1 MSDFTIRVNHN
12 LIIGGTSQ
20 GTPHHGGLIL
30 QEQPDNVRKTHVKVA
45 TGTSTHA
52 DLGLPAWRASPLDA
66 YQSWGGCPTRNATNL
81 GRNLPTPAS
90 IPSVRKWEHAF
101 PHPGVILE
109 LLNDPRLTPPPPN
122 PRTPVV
128 TPDAFQR
135 LTNQVQAIAGMLQ
148 AIMPY
153 IPQLAQQPSSR
164 PPATPLLQTRTTLP
178 LNEPSSMTPS
188 ADNPP
193 HFSLESDQA
202 PLGDVTKQPKPVP
215 STSACNFL
223 DLDTLSSNSIGSL
236 REQLCLVN
244 QRIDEV

>member
-1 MSDFTIRVNHN
+1 MS
-12 LIIGGTSQ
+12 
-20 GTPHHGGLIL
+20 
-30 QEQPDNVRKTHVKVA
+30 QE
-45 TGTSTHA
+45 
-52 DLGLPAWRASPLDA
+52 
-66 YQSWGGCPTRNATNL
+66 C
-81 GRNLPTPAS
+81 S
-90 IPSVRKWEHAF
+90 IPIN
-101 PHPGVILE
+101 PGEDAPPTTQLTSGGAYRPSLSLPSFGDGNIPSHTQGRYWS

-128 TPDAFQR
+128 TPEAFQG

-148 AIMPY
+148 AIIPY

-202 PLGDVTKQPKPVP
+202 PLGDATKQPKPVP
-215 STSACNFL
+215 SFHRDYRHDTEECYDLKNQIEDLIHHGHL
-223 DLDTLSSNSIGSL
+223 DRYVRKPHEPSLHPKGLVEHHIYVIVGGPAASGISSST
-236 REQLCLVN
+236 RKTYAYPKVQK
-244 QRIDEV
+244 RP